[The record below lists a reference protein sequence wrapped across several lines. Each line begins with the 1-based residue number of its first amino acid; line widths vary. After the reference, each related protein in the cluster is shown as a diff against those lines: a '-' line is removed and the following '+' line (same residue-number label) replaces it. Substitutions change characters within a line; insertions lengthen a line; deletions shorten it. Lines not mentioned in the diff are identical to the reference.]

1 MAVQRHTSL
10 SVFAKE
16 IAIQMRNASLD
27 SYGKLLVC
35 YNYLVH
41 LLFVNALTHY
51 RLCAVNNVKTSR
63 YLDASES
70 LSSARTIACML
81 NQPHQTRLHS
91 QLHQL
96 PPRLLPELPH
106 PFLFKLVTLEVEFLR
121 ILCLS
126 VMETVTTIRNVKVTC
141 NAFKGMINLSTL
153 SSFISCLTYAEKD

>member
-63 YLDASES
+63 SLDASES
-70 LSSARTIACML
+70 LSSARTIAWL
-81 NQPHQTRLHS
+81 DQLHS
-91 QLHQL
+91 QPQQL

-106 PFLFKLVTLEVEFLR
+106 PLLFKLVTLEVAFLR

>member
-27 SYGKLLVC
+27 SY
-35 YNYLVH
+35 
-41 LLFVNALTHY
+41 
-51 RLCAVNNVKTSR
+51 VNNVKTSR
-63 YLDASES
+63 SLDASES
-70 LSSARTIACML
+70 LSSTRTIACML

-91 QLHQL
+91 QLQQL

-106 PFLFKLVTLEVEFLR
+106 PLLFKLVTLEVAFLR

-141 NAFKGMINLSTL
+141 NAFKDLARKQSLVVSEM
-153 SSFISCLTYAEKD
+153 